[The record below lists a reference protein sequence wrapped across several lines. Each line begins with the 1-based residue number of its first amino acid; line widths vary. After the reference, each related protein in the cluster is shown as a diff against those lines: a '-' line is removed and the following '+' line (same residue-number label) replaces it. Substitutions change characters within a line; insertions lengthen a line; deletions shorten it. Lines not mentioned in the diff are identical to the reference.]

1 MISLI
6 TYLGKG
12 LNMKYYLVASFD
24 NDSCSHIEAVQ
35 KRISKKY
42 KTSRNA
48 TKPRILLETIE
59 DPDFDKLD
67 KLITGF
73 LAPYKK
79 FKVEVLNVSAQ
90 NNSYHS
96 LNLNIESK
104 GYIKRF
110 NRCFNSLLYSNG
122 FNVKSNHNMDELCIF
137 LGNLN
142 IKDQVNISNVDIP
155 LNFQTIKVN
164 KIELTKS
171 LNNKPDS
178 IIKTYTLRDY

>member
-1 MISLI
+1 
-6 TYLGKG
+6 
-12 LNMKYYLVASFD
+12 MKYYLVASFD
-24 NDSCSHIEAVQ
+24 NDSCSQIEAVQ
-35 KRISKKY
+35 KRLSRKY

-59 DPDFDKLD
+59 DPDLDKLD
-67 KLITGF
+67 KLISGF
-73 LAPYKK
+73 LVPYKK

-110 NRCFNSLLYSNG
+110 DRCFNSLLYTNG
-122 FNVKSNHNMDELCIF
+122 FNVKFNHNVDELCIF

-142 IKDQVNISNVDIP
+142 VKDQANIPNIDIP

-164 KIELTKS
+164 KVELTKS
-171 LNNKPDS
+171 LNNKPES